1 VRKKMGLKYRYV
13 IKDGDGRTVAV
24 MDEIE
29 NVLILLEALNNKYFA
44 EVKLTYTVERT
55 TLEEG
60 D

>member
-1 VRKKMGLKYRYV
+1 MGFRYRYV
-13 IKDGDGRTVAV
+13 IKDGDGRTVAL
-24 MDEIE
+24 MDDIE

-55 TLEEG
+55 ALEEG

>member
-1 VRKKMGLKYRYV
+1 MGYRYRYI
-13 IKDGDGRTVAV
+13 IKDGDGKTIAM
-24 MDEIE
+24 MDDME

-55 TLEEG
+55 AFEKEE

>member
-1 VRKKMGLKYRYV
+1 MGFRYRYV
-13 IKDGDGRTVAV
+13 IKDSDGKTIAL
-24 MDEIE
+24 MDDIE

-55 TLEEG
+55 VLEEG

>member
-1 VRKKMGLKYRYV
+1 MGLRYRYV
-13 IKDGDGRTVAV
+13 IKDCDGRTVAV

-29 NVLILLEALNNKYFA
+29 NVLILLEALDNKYYA

-55 TLEEG
+55 ALEEG